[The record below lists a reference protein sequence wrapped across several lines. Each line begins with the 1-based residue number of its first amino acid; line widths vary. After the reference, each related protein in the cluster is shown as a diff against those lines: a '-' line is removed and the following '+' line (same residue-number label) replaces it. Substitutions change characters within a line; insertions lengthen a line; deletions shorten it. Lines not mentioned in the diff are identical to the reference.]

1 MVDPYPIGLSQP
13 VGCDHVSIFFVK
25 IISIGNLIL
34 YYSVLEILLMYQIE

>member
-25 IISIGNLIL
+25 IILIGILIL
-34 YYSVLEILLMYQIE
+34 Y